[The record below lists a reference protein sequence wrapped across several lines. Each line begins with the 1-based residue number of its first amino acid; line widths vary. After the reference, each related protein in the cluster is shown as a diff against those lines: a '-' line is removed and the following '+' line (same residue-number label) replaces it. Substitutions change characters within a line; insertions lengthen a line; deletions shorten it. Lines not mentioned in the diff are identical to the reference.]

1 MFYMQEDSFN
11 MSSVEVEQSHAM
23 PIMFDYALSIT
34 FAVSNMNASLIT
46 FPALRSYEPAVNLIS
61 IASTLDF
68 SALRVFLQPRPQGL
82 LLDDFS
88 RWRIVGRRPWHT
100 AN

>member
-68 SALRVFLQPRPQGL
+68 SALSVFLQKYLQSRSQSPRTIWSAPRHGAL
-82 LLDDFS
+82 E
-88 RWRIVGRRPWHT
+88 
-100 AN
+100 

>member
-46 FPALRSYEPAVNLIS
+46 FPALKE
-61 IASTLDF
+61 
-68 SALRVFLQPRPQGL
+68 LRTCSKPY
-82 LLDDFS
+82 
-88 RWRIVGRRPWHT
+88 
-100 AN
+100 